1 MDTILL
7 RRASLLA
14 CGLSLIMLSV
24 LAAAAQPL
32 SPADEAHRVLLPLVL
47 KSELPVGI
55 TNGDFEDGHTAWD
68 EYSQRGYPLI
78 YHRSASDFPPLDPHS
93 GDWLAWLGGGHNE
106 VSRLSQTF
114 TIPASATRLS
124 YYLWIASEDFC
135 SPDYDI
141 WRLIVDA
148 DNHVT
153 PDDILDGYPLCE
165 DSSTPGWIRR
175 EVDIT
180 RGRMVGFEP
189 TIFWATTRRVNPY
202 TTSAIMP
209 VQSTTAAEEGQIRV
223 TLVSSPAPRQGT
235 LTARNLNGSP
245 ARSSWPA

>member
-180 RGRMVGFEP
+180 RYAGQHVILTF
-189 TIFWATTRRVNPY
+189 V
-202 TTSAIMP
+202 
-209 VQSTTAAEEGQIRV
+209 VSTDASLYSSLFVDDVSLDTAPLQP
-223 TLVSSPAPRQGT
+223 LVELPQQPLLAVPSRAAAP
-235 LTARNLNGSP
+235 
-245 ARSSWPA
+245 